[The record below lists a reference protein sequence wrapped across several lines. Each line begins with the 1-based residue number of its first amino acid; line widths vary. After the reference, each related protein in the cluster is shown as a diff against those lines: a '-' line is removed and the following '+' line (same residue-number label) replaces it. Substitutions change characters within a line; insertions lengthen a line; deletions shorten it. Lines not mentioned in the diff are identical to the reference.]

1 MTTRLL
7 VTVTD
12 ESQPLD
18 ALLAVV
24 KRLGGLRCHVEELG
38 PEEPTEHRGAEA

>member
-12 ESQPLD
+12 GSEPQD

-24 KRLGGLRCHVEELG
+24 KRLGGLQCHVEELE
-38 PEEPTEHRGAEA
+38 PEEPIEHGGER

>member
-12 ESQPLD
+12 GSDPLD
-18 ALLAVV
+18 ALQAVV
-24 KRLGGLRCHVEELG
+24 KRLGGLRCRVEELG
-38 PEEPTEHRGAEA
+38 PGETTEHGDER